1 MSPSAEVHEGL
12 EGVVVTRTALSR
24 VDGEAGRLVIAGAD
38 VETLARTSTFE
49 EAVARIFSAAG
60 IPVDRIDARIREGRE
75 EAFAI
80 AARLAPA
87 LTCSEPMVALRV
99 ATDLFTPDIAE
110 DPARIVGALGW
121 VAAVHARGSVI
132 APSASGHAHDLMRI
146 MADGPAL
153 DTVRGAAPD
162 TPEDPRLA
170 TLRSASL
177 DSRAAALGA
186 YLVTVMDHG
195 MNASTFAARVVASTA
210 SDVLSCVAA
219 ALAALKGPLHGGA
232 PGPVLD
238 MLDAINTPENAEK
251 WLENEI
257 AAKRRIMGMG
267 HRVYR
272 VRDPRAAVL
281 EAACSKLEAA
291 GVTSARLPLA
301 RAVEKIARD
310 VLAKRYP
317 NRALDTN
324 VEFYTAVLLDTA
336 KVPRTHFSAMFAAGR
351 VAGWLAHV
359 AEQRAKG
366 RLIRPESEYVGAD
379 PFLGPG

>member
-1 MSPSAEVHEGL
+1 MSSPAEVHEGL

-24 VDGEAGRLVIAGAD
+24 VDGEAGRLVVAGAD

-49 EAVARIFSAAG
+49 EAVSRIFSAAA
-60 IPVDRIDARIREGRE
+60 IPTERISERIREGRE
-75 EAFAI
+75 EAFSI
-80 AARLAPA
+80 AKRLAPA
-87 LTCSEPMVALRV
+87 LACAEPMVALRA
-99 ATDLFTPDIAE
+99 ATDMFTPDIAE

-121 VAAVHARGSVI
+121 VAAVHARGSLV
-132 APSASGHAHDLMRI
+132 APSSSRHAHDMMRI
-146 MADGPAL
+146 MADGPHVDARADAL
-153 DTVRGAAPD
+153 D
-162 TPEDPRLA
+162 
-170 TLRSASL
+170 
-177 DSRAAALGA
+177 A

-210 SDVLSCVAA
+210 SDVLSCIAA

-238 MLDAINTPENAEK
+238 MLDAIGTPENAQK
-251 WLENEI
+251 WLEDEI

-281 EAACSKLEAA
+281 EAACAKLEAA
-291 GVTSARLPLA
+291 GVTRARLPLA
-301 RAVEKIARD
+301 RAVEKTARD

-317 NRALDTN
+317 GRSLDTN
-324 VEFYTAVLLDTA
+324 VEFYTAILLDTA
-336 KVPRTHFSAMFAAGR
+336 NVPRTHFSAMFAAGR

-366 RLIRPESEYVGAD
+366 RLIRPESEYI
-379 PFLGPG
+379 GPMPA

>member
-1 MSPSAEVHEGL
+1 MSIGAEVHEGL

-24 VDGEAGRLVIAGAD
+24 VDGEAGRLVVAGAD
-38 VETLARTSTFE
+38 VETLAKTSTFE
-49 EAVARIFSAAG
+49 QAVARLFAAAE
-60 IPVDRIDARIREGRE
+60 IPADHVEERIREGRE

-80 AARLAPA
+80 AKRLEPA
-87 LTCSEPMVALRV
+87 LACFDPMVALRAAV
-99 ATDLFTPDIAE
+99 DLFTPDIAE

-132 APSASGHAHDLMRI
+132 APSPSRHAHDLMRLMTSLATSSGRAPRSGDSRDEGI
-146 MADGPAL
+146 MADGNDLDARADAL
-153 DTVRGAAPD
+153 D
-162 TPEDPRLA
+162 
-170 TLRSASL
+170 
-177 DSRAAALGA
+177 A

-238 MLDAINTPENAEK
+238 MLDAIGTPQNAEK

-257 AAKRRIMGMG
+257 AEKRRIMGMG

-281 EAACSKLEAA
+281 ESACAKLEAA

-301 RAVEKIARD
+301 RAVEKIAKG

-317 NRALDTN
+317 NRSLDTN
-324 VEFYTAVLLDTA
+324 VEFYTAILLDTA
-336 KVPRTHFSAMFAAGR
+336 SVPRTHFSAMFAAGR

-366 RLIRPESEYVGAD
+366 RLIRPESEYIGAM
-379 PFLGPG
+379 P